1 MSENTRRSMRQ
12 VEIVLHLEEAP
23 AKSISALAERLDA
36 HRSVISRSLKA
47 LKAQGVVFRDRHGW
61 HLTQEGLVEAAEAKR
76 QLTES
81 TEQIRRMAERTAEVF
96 TRIGESMTPTID
108 TYLPPMDSSVYLP
121 GLSSA
126 LNTRL
131 DINSRIVSEALE
143 TAKTASEG
151 MRVVSQA
158 LSASPLDILTP
169 DYLGLR
175 PLDTLLESA
184 RIATQPYRNV
194 AKSVEDALALISKP
208 SGILANALDS
218 SALSTVFEKSTLD
231 YARSAIEPL
240 LSVQATNQHLLS
252 SVLDSIGSSALFH
265 VANQSNSLLS
275 DMLGDVLRVSDLVP
289 KLSTT
294 TTLDIFSDLT
304 SVNQAL
310 DRVWTSHISL
320 ELPPPNADAFAW
332 QVALPTLTAARY
344 SDSVNVYAHWE
355 SGDEV
360 SHIQPISA
368 EKSEEEKILDRLL
381 AALNPTFVEMR
392 LGARSALNRKGP
404 DHLRHAA
411 TSLRELVRQ
420 VLQAV
425 VPDELLPEDFVKG
438 KPNVK
443 ERVKIALREQGAGKG
458 DADFAATMAAT
469 VLSMFERLNKYT
481 HDNEQESDF
490 ARSVCLSTESTLLLI
505 LTLTNNGKSA
515 EM

>member
-1 MSENTRRSMRQ
+1 MRQ
-12 VEIVLHLEEAP
+12 VEIMLHLEEAP

-47 LKAQGVVFRDRHGW
+47 LKAQGIVSRDRHGW

-108 TYLPPMDSSVYLP
+108 RYLPSFDSVSYLP
-121 GLSSA
+121 GL
-126 LNTRL
+126 LNTGA
-131 DINSRIVSEALE
+131 DINSGIFLEALE
-143 TAKTASEG
+143 TAKIA
-151 MRVVSQA
+151 
-158 LSASPLDILTP
+158 SASVSIFPQFLSVNPMDTLMQ
-169 DYLGLR
+169 DQLGLSR
-175 PLDTLLESA
+175 LGLDGSSLVDSTKIGL
-184 RIATQPYRNV
+184 QPYRD
-194 AKSVEDALALISKP
+194 SVKIMEDALALIPKP
-208 SGILANALDS
+208 GEILANALDGGGLF
-218 SALSTVFEKSTLD
+218 AVFEKSTLD

-240 LSVQATNQHLLS
+240 LSAQATNQHLLG
-252 SVLDSIGSSALFH
+252 SVLDSIGSSALFQ
-265 VANQSNSLLS
+265 VANQSNSLLT
-275 DMLGDVLRVSDLVP
+275 DMLGDVLRVNDLVP
-289 KLSTT
+289 KLSTAT
-294 TTLDIFSDLT
+294 MLDIFSDLT

-310 DRVWTSHISL
+310 DRVWTSHISV

-368 EKSEEEKILDRLL
+368 AKSEEEKILDRLL
-381 AALNPTFVEMR
+381 VALNPTFVEMR
-392 LGARSALNRKGP
+392 LGARSALARREP
-404 DHLRHAA
+404 DYLRHAG

-420 VLQAV
+420 VLQAI

-438 KPNVK
+438 KPNIK

-458 DADFAATMAAT
+458 DADFAATMATT

-505 LTLTNNGKSA
+505 LTLTNNGKST